1 MIKHILAVALMIG
14 AVVLAGCD
22 TLDDATS
29 GIRDRFAARNEPRT
43 KTFSSP
49 PRVVY
54 DGVKAAANTMGYR
67 FVRGGPAQG
76 EFEAVSGVAPGELAG
91 TAQQLTMKVRLH
103 ATLDGTGTDVSVR
116 FTQILEEDS
125 RDRPGMATEATM
137 RDTPLYE
144 VFFRDIQQALDVRP
158 TAQPIQ
164 PRRGCRFKG
173 RGSKQGN
180 TGNRVTGN
188 RRATLLGVIAG
199 PARQSHRGT
208 WVMYITP

>member
-1 MIKHILAVALMIG
+1 MIKHILAVVLMFG

-22 TLDDATS
+22 TLDDAAS
-29 GIRDRFAARNEPRT
+29 SVRDRFAARNEPRT

-54 DGVKAAANTMGYR
+54 DAVKAAASSMGYS

-76 EFEAVSGVAPGELAG
+76 EFEAVSGVAPGEMAG

-103 ATLDGTGTDVSVR
+103 GGLDGTSTDVSVR

-144 VFFRDIQQALDVRP
+144 VFFRGVQQALDTRP
-158 TAQPIQ
+158 NAQPV
-164 PRRGCRFKG
+164 
-173 RGSKQGN
+173 QG
-180 TGNRVTGN
+180 
-188 RRATLLGVIAG
+188 AK
-199 PARQSHRGT
+199 
-208 WVMYITP
+208 